1 MDRKDLKPGT
11 YPARTR
17 LFAWDTDRNGE
28 VCLNLLLTLVDCEAE
43 GIEVE
48 GKLYFDTSRVDAKGR
63 TAADRSLE
71 VLHAMGLPGGT
82 LESIDLRPEE
92 GGGINDGLVSVVV
105 EITDKGYPIARYIN
119 VPNGGRGEVKV
130 WAPPAADA
138 KAAFFAK
145 MRALSGGASAPA
157 PRPQAPAAARP
168 AAPARANGNP
178 PAQRP
183 APTTGFGAPMAGEDD
198 IPF

>member
-82 LESIDLRPEE
+82 LESIDLRPED
-92 GGGINDGLVSVVV
+92 GGGINNGLVSVVV
-105 EITDKGYPIARYIN
+105 EITDKGYPVAKYIN

-130 WAPPAADA
+130 WAPPAPDA

-145 MRALSGGASAPA
+145 MRALSGASGASA
-157 PRPQAPAAARP
+157 PRPQAPAAA
-168 AAPARANGNP
+168 APARANGNA

-183 APTTGFGAPMAGEDD
+183 APVTGFGAPVSGEDD

>member
-28 VCLNLLLTLVDCEAE
+28 VCMPMVLELCDCDYA
-43 GIEVE
+43 GIQVE
-48 GKLYFDTSRVDAKGR
+48 GRLYFDTERVDKSGK
-63 TAADRSLE
+63 TAADRSMETLR
-71 VLHAMGLPGGT
+71 AIGLPGGT
-82 LESIDLRPEE
+82 LESIDEQ
-92 GGGINDGLVSVVV
+92 GIGNGLVSVVV
-105 EITDKGYPIARYIN
+105 DINAAGYPVAKFIN
-119 VPNGGRGEVKV
+119 PPGGGRNGVKV
-130 WAPPAADA
+130 FEPPAPDA

-145 MRALSGGASAPA
+145 MRALSGGTAPA
-157 PRPQAPAAARP
+157 PRPQAPAP
-168 AAPARANGNP
+168 TPARANGNA

-183 APTTGFGAPMAGEDD
+183 APTTGFGAPVSGEDD

>member
-82 LESIDLRPEE
+82 LESIDLRPED
-92 GGGINDGLVSVVV
+92 GGGINNGLVSVVV
-105 EITDKGYPIARYIN
+105 EITDKGYPVAKYIN
-119 VPNGGRGEVKV
+119 APGGGRGEVKV
-130 WAPPAADA
+130 WAPPAPDA

-145 MRALSGGASAPA
+145 MRALSGASGASA
-157 PRPQAPAAARP
+157 PRPQAPAP
-168 AAPARANGNP
+168 DPARANSNA

-183 APTTGFGAPMAGEDD
+183 APTTGFGAPIADEDD

>member
-82 LESIDLRPEE
+82 LESIDLRPED
-92 GGGINDGLVSVVV
+92 GGGINNGLVSVVV
-105 EITDKGYPIARYIN
+105 EITDKGYPVAKYIN
-119 VPNGGRGEVKV
+119 APGGGWGEVKV
-130 WAPPAADA
+130 WAPPAPDA

-145 MRALSGGASAPA
+145 MRALSGSSAQAPAPNHAPA
-157 PRPQAPAAARP
+157 PRPAARPANGRP
-168 AAPARANGNP
+168 AAPA
-178 PAQRP
+178 RP
-183 APTTGFGAPMAGEDD
+183 APTTGFAPVEGEDD

>member
-1 MDRKDLKPGT
+1 MKHMDRKDLKPGT

-82 LESIDLRPEE
+82 LESIDAED
-92 GGGINDGLVSVVV
+92 GGINNGLVSVVV
-105 EITDKGYPIARYIN
+105 EITDKGYPVAKYIN
-119 VPNGGRGEVKV
+119 APGGGRGEVKV
-130 WAPPAADA
+130 WAPPAPDA

-145 MRALSGGASAPA
+145 MRALSGGSA
-157 PRPQAPAAARP
+157 PRPQAPPAARP
-168 AAPARANGNP
+168 AAPARANSNA

-183 APTTGFGAPMAGEDD
+183 APVTGFGAPIAGEDD

>member
-63 TAADRSLE
+63 TAADRSME

-82 LESIDLRPEE
+82 LESIDLRPED

-105 EITDKGYPIARYIN
+105 EITDKGYPVARYIN

-130 WAPPAADA
+130 WAPPAPDV

-145 MRALSGGASAPA
+145 MRALSGGTAPA
-157 PRPQAPAAARP
+157 PRPQAPAP
-168 AAPARANGNP
+168 APARANGNP

-183 APTTGFGAPMAGEDD
+183 APVTGFGAPIAGEDD

>member
-82 LESIDLRPEE
+82 LESIDLRPED
-92 GGGINDGLVSVVV
+92 GGGINNGLVSVVV
-105 EITDKGYPIARYIN
+105 EITDKGYPVAKYIN
-119 VPNGGRGEVKV
+119 APGGGRGEVKV
-130 WAPPAADA
+130 WAPPAPDA

-145 MRALSGGASAPA
+145 MRALSGASGASA
-157 PRPQAPAAARP
+157 PRPQAPAAA
-168 AAPARANGNP
+168 PARANGNA

-183 APTTGFGAPMAGEDD
+183 APVTGFGAPIAGEDD

>member
-48 GKLYFDTSRVDAKGR
+48 GKLYFDTSRVDTKGR

-82 LESIDLRPEE
+82 LESIDAPD
-92 GGGINDGLVSVVV
+92 GGINNGLVSVVV
-105 EITDKGYPIARYIN
+105 EITDKGYPVAKYIN
-119 VPNGGRGEVKV
+119 APGGGRGEVKV
-130 WAPPAADA
+130 WAPPAPDA

-145 MRALSGGASAPA
+145 MRALSGGTAPA
-157 PRPQAPAAARP
+157 PRPQAPAP
-168 AAPARANGNP
+168 TPARANGNA

-183 APTTGFGAPMAGEDD
+183 APVTGFGAPVSGEDD

>member
-82 LESIDLRPEE
+82 LESIDLRPED

-105 EITDKGYPIARYIN
+105 EITDKGYPVARYIN

-130 WAPPAADA
+130 WAPPAPDA

-145 MRALSGGASAPA
+145 MRALSGASGASA

-168 AAPARANGNP
+168 ARANGNT

-183 APTTGFGAPMAGEDD
+183 APVTGFGAPVSGQEDD

>member
-1 MDRKDLKPGT
+1 MDRKDLRPGT

-82 LESIDLRPEE
+82 LESIDAPD
-92 GGGINDGLVSVVV
+92 GGINNGLVSVVV
-105 EITDKGYPIARYIN
+105 EITDKGYPVAKYIN

-130 WAPPAADA
+130 FEAPSTDA

-145 MRALSGGASAPA
+145 MRALSGSSAQAPAPNHAPA
-157 PRPQAPAAARP
+157 PRPAARPANGRP
-168 AAPARANGNP
+168 AAPA
-178 PAQRP
+178 RP
-183 APTTGFGAPMAGEDD
+183 APTTGFAPVEGEDD

>member
-82 LESIDLRPEE
+82 LESIDLRPED
-92 GGGINDGLVSVVV
+92 GGGINNGLVSVVV
-105 EITDKGYPIARYIN
+105 EITDKGYPVAKYIN
-119 VPNGGRGEVKV
+119 APGGGRGEVKV
-130 WAPPAADA
+130 WAPPAPDA

-145 MRALSGGASAPA
+145 MRALSGASGASA
-157 PRPQAPAAARP
+157 PRPQAPAP
-168 AAPARANGNP
+168 APARANGNP

-183 APTTGFGAPMAGEDD
+183 APVTGFGAPIAGEDD

>member
-63 TAADRSLE
+63 TAADRSME

-82 LESIDLRPEE
+82 LESIDLRPED

-105 EITDKGYPIARYIN
+105 EITDKGYPVARYIN

-130 WAPPAADA
+130 WAPPAPDV

-145 MRALSGGASAPA
+145 MRALSGGSA
-157 PRPQAPAAARP
+157 QAPAAARP
-168 AAPARANGNP
+168 ARANGNA

-183 APTTGFGAPMAGEDD
+183 APVTGFGAPVSGQEDD

>member
-17 LFAWDTDRNGE
+17 LFAWDTDRSGE

-48 GKLYFDTSRVDAKGR
+48 GKLYFDTSRVDTKGR

-82 LESIDLRPEE
+82 LESIDLRPED
-92 GGGINDGLVSVVV
+92 GGGINNGLVSVVV
-105 EITDKGYPIARYIN
+105 EITDKGYPVAKYIN
-119 VPNGGRGEVKV
+119 APGGGRGEVKV
-130 WAPPAADA
+130 WAPPAPDA

-145 MRALSGGASAPA
+145 MRALSGASGASA

-168 AAPARANGNP
+168 ARANGNA

-183 APTTGFGAPMAGEDD
+183 APVTGFGAPIAGEDD

>member
-63 TAADRSLE
+63 TAADRSME

-82 LESIDLRPEE
+82 LESIDLRPED

-105 EITDKGYPIARYIN
+105 EITDKGYPVARYIN

-130 WAPPAADA
+130 WAPPAPDV

-145 MRALSGGASAPA
+145 MRALSGGSA
-157 PRPQAPAAARP
+157 QAPAAARP
-168 AAPARANGNP
+168 ARANGNA

-183 APTTGFGAPMAGEDD
+183 APVTGFGAPVSGEDD